1 MTFSDLNIDDDI
13 VAALAS
19 KGILE
24 PFPIQ
29 EQTIPLAL
37 QKQDI
42 IGQAKTGTG
51 KTFGFGLPLIQ
62 ALGTDPEP
70 GVKALIVVPTRE
82 LAVQVTED
90 IELAAS
96 NRPTKIV
103 SIYGGKAY
111 EGQIEQLKA
120 GAQIVVGTPGRLLD
134 LAGQRLLS
142 LANVQV
148 MVLDEAD
155 KMLDLGFLSDIEK
168 LFAQTPANR
177 HTMLFSATMPGAI
190 VALARRFMNRPIH
203 IRATDPDEGITQ
215 ANIKHIVYR
224 AHSLD
229 KDEVIAR
236 ILQSEGRGKTVI
248 FTRTKRAAARIV
260 EELNDRGFNAAA
272 VHGDLNQEQR
282 ERAMAA
288 FKAGKKDILIA
299 TDVAARGI
307 DVNDVTHVINH
318 TIPDDDQTYLHRVG
332 RTGRA
337 GKTGIAVTFVDWEDL
352 HKWALIN
359 RALEF
364 GQPDPVET
372 YSSSPHLYTDLDI
385 PAGTKGRLKPTPIP
399 AEAKADARPERSTR
413 QREPREPRRRSA
425 EVSRP
430 AGRPG
435 PVEREQGHH
444 DGNSAPRRRTRS
456 RNRAPR
462 PDAGLTHR
470 TAPRDPRGG
479 ALSAA
484 GGVADRVDRRP
495 AGRVLTQPVRL
506 ARAVVVARARGDQRV
521 ALGELEEPPP
531 AVAGVL
537 AVLDLET
544 EEPRLDELGEHP
556 LDGDPPRAG
565 RRVRDHRDSA
575 RGADEAHGVHRVEG
589 VVRLEVAAAPVED
602 PRERGGAVG
611 GEPARD
617 QGVGDVRA
625 PDRGAGARPERARR
639 PRSGRSRRRSRSRS
653 PRRGGPA
660 PSGCAWSR
668 RGAPDPPDRR
678 GTRGRARS
686 PSRPA
691 RTAPCP
697 APARYR
703 RPPPPRSRP
712 ASPPSSRGRSGRL
725 RRAPPR
731 PPLAPGPRGLR
742 AVRDEGVGVE
752 VEPASRDMH
761 ALHRRRAPTGPGAW
775 MA

>member
-168 LFAQTPANR
+168 LFAQTPATR

-190 VALARRFMNRPIH
+190 VALARRFMNKPIH

-215 ANIKHIVYR
+215 ANIKHVIYR

-236 ILQSEGRGKTVI
+236 ILQAEGRGKTVI

-413 QREPREPRRRSA
+413 QREPRRRTRTEPA
-425 EVSRP
+425 EAAAVQTGP
-430 AGRPG
+430 APSS
-435 PVEREQGHH
+435 ESKEHH
-444 DGNSAPRRRTRS
+444 DGNSEPRRRTRS
-456 RNRAPR
+456 RRRAPR
-462 PDAGLTHR
+462 PDG
-470 TAPRDPRGG
+470 
-479 ALSAA
+479 SA
-484 GGVADRVDRRP
+484 
-495 AGRVLTQPVRL
+495 
-506 ARAVVVARARGDQRV
+506 
-521 ALGELEEPPP
+521 
-531 AVAGVL
+531 
-537 AVLDLET
+537 
-544 EEPRLDELGEHP
+544 
-556 LDGDPPRAG
+556 
-565 RRVRDHRDSA
+565 
-575 RGADEAHGVHRVEG
+575 
-589 VVRLEVAAAPVED
+589 
-602 PRERGGAVG
+602 
-611 GEPARD
+611 
-617 QGVGDVRA
+617 
-625 PDRGAGARPERARR
+625 
-639 PRSGRSRRRSRSRS
+639 
-653 PRRGGPA
+653 
-660 PSGCAWSR
+660 
-668 RGAPDPPDRR
+668 
-678 GTRGRARS
+678 
-686 PSRPA
+686 
-691 RTAPCP
+691 
-697 APARYR
+697 
-703 RPPPPRSRP
+703 
-712 ASPPSSRGRSGRL
+712 
-725 RRAPPR
+725 
-731 PPLAPGPRGLR
+731 
-742 AVRDEGVGVE
+742 
-752 VEPASRDMH
+752 
-761 ALHRRRAPTGPGAW
+761 
-775 MA
+775 